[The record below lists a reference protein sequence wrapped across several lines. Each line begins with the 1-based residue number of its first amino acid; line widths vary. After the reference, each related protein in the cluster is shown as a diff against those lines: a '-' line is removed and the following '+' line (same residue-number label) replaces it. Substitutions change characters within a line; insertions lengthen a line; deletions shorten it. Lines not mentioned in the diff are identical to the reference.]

1 MGSRAAALPR
11 APGQVAGL
19 LPALP
24 HPAKIAAGGTIP
36 STARP
41 HVRAPPPSLQCLVR
55 SQATIHPLDGDD
67 RKPSHL
73 SAPPVA
79 VTQPCL
85 QARAPR
91 HSGAQGG
98 PKGDGVPEL
107 PQQQRL
113 LPAALPGDRA
123 HSGGAASGW
132 KDFRGDL
139 VRGGQCLQGKHMRQ
153 ASRAGKH
160 LPGALINK
168 ATPAKR
174 ALF

>member
-1 MGSRAAALPR
+1 MHKTKKRPDGALFLSLPHLGRGQVPRGAQGSTWGVGSRAAALPR

-36 STARP
+36 STAQP

-73 SAPPVA
+73 SAPPAA

-85 QARAPR
+85 AGSSTA
-91 HSGAQGG
+91 AQRSPGW
-98 PKGDGVPEL
+98 PKGG
-107 PQQQRL
+107 RC
-113 LPAALPGDRA
+113 A
-123 HSGGAASGW
+123 
-132 KDFRGDL
+132 
-139 VRGGQCLQGKHMRQ
+139 
-153 ASRAGKH
+153 
-160 LPGALINK
+160 
-168 ATPAKR
+168 
-174 ALF
+174 